1 MDELVSFETAKLAKE
16 KGFDWACF
24 WVYKNEKLYLHKA
37 KKYSSNKHNHHK
49 HLVRDLIK
57 NSTMLNAKIPRYSAP
72 TQTNLQRWLREEH
85 ELHVYANYRE
95 FAIDALDGYYFYLGK
110 SIYQPLSG
118 GLERSDT
125 YEGALE
131 AGLLHALQSME

>member
-16 KGFDWACF
+16 KG
-24 WVYKNEKLYLHKA
+24 
-37 KKYSSNKHNHHK
+37 SPSNFG
-49 HLVRDLIK
+49 RGYYPDGEGP
-57 NSTMLNAKIPRYSAP
+57 TMFRGHPPIYAP
-72 TQTNLQRWLREEH
+72 TQTNLQRWLRETH

-95 FAIDALDGYYFYLGK
+95 FADNLDGYYFYLGK